1 MDWDHL
7 RFVLAVA
14 RAGTLAGAARRLG
27 VDQTTVSRRLAAAEL
42 FLGARLFER
51 VEGTLRPTA
60 AGERAIARAARIEEE
75 VKALEAGIDD
85 GDATAAGVVR
95 LTAVPILVNRLLVPA
110 LRHLQAAHP
119 RIQLELVAEPK
130 NLSLTRREADMALR
144 LARPERGGSA
154 LTRRIGRLGYAAYGP
169 RGLAPEDLPWIGYE
183 EGQRHLPQARWLA
196 DTAEGGLPAPLLVN
210 DAEALVGAVEAGL
223 GRSLL
228 PCCIAEG
235 NDRLERL
242 APEIALSREVWL
254 LAHHELRRHGRIQ
267 AVIAWLEELFARLS

>member
-14 RAGTLAGAARRLG
+14 RAATLAGAARRLG
-27 VDQTTVSRRLAAAEL
+27 VDQTTVARRLAAAEL
-42 FLGARLFER
+42 LLGARLFER

-75 VKALEAGIDD
+75 VRALGAGIDD

-110 LRHLQAAHP
+110 LPQLRSAQP
-119 RIQLELVAEPK
+119 RIQLELVAEPR

-154 LTRRIGRLGYAAYGP
+154 VTRRLGLLGYAAYGP
-169 RGLAPEDLPWIGYE
+169 RGVAARGLPWIGYE

-196 DTAEGGLPAPLLVN
+196 AAAQGGPPAPLLVN
-210 DAEALVGAVEAGL
+210 DAETLVRAVQAGL

-228 PCCIAEG
+228 PCCIADGDE
-235 NDRLERL
+235 RLERL
-242 APEIALSREVWL
+242 GPEVALSREVWVL
-254 LAHHELRRHGRIQ
+254 THGDLRRHARIQ
-267 AVIAWLEELFARLS
+267 AVIAWLEALFAGLS